1 MSPVAPVA
9 DAFTQDPI
17 GISVFRYFDR
27 GIFMHGL
34 LRTTLKSVVLIL
46 PIAFALPAQ
55 AQQMSSYQDSCRHIR
70 VHGATLS
77 ADCRRMNGSFNETAI
92 EIRGIEN
99 IDGNLQF
106 SSMVQPSS
114 YQITCRHIRVTG
126 ATLTALCRRID
137 GTWNESSALIA
148 GIANIDGNLQYQ

>member
-1 MSPVAPVA
+1 MN
-9 DAFTQDPI
+9 
-17 GISVFRYFDR
+17 
-27 GIFMHGL
+27 GL

-46 PIAFALPAQ
+46 PIALALPAQ

-77 ADCRRMNGSFNETAI
+77 ADCRRMDGSFNETAI

>member
-1 MSPVAPVA
+1 
-9 DAFTQDPI
+9 
-17 GISVFRYFDR
+17 
-27 GIFMHGL
+27 MHGF
-34 LRTTLKSVVLIL
+34 LRATLKSVVLIL

-70 VHGATLS
+70 VHGATLA
-77 ADCRRMNGSFNETAI
+77 ADCRRMDGSFNETAI

-137 GTWNESSALIA
+137 GTWNESSALIP